1 MLEIRKGIIEIFPE
15 SEIFY
20 MRGRL
25 SYKELSFPEKILI
38 KMINKE
44 SKKKELQSKL
54 DIEKAIGQVVAEDGV
69 DFINLNELE
78 VIE

>member
-1 MLEIRKGIIEIFPE
+1 MVEICNGIIETFPE
-15 SEIFY
+15 AEIFY

-44 SKKKELQSKL
+44 SKKKESQNKL
-54 DIEKAIGQVVAEDGV
+54 DIEKAIGQVVAEDCV

>member
-1 MLEIRKGIIEIFPE
+1 
-15 SEIFY
+15 

>member
-1 MLEIRKGIIEIFPE
+1 
-15 SEIFY
+15 
-20 MRGRL
+20 
-25 SYKELSFPEKILI
+25 
-38 KMINKE
+38 MINKE